1 MNINWKIRMK
11 SKTFWLGLIPA
22 ALLLVQAVAVPFGY
36 TWDFAE
42 LGGQLTGIVNAAF
55 ALLAI
60 LGVVVDPTT
69 PGAGDSERAL
79 NYGHEE

>member
-1 MNINWKIRMK
+1 MINWTVRIK

-36 TWDFAE
+36 TWDFTE

-79 NYGHEE
+79 TYGHEE

>member
-1 MNINWKIRMK
+1 MINWIVRIK

-22 ALLLVQAVAVPFGY
+22 VLLLVQAVAVPFGY
-36 TWDFAE
+36 TWDFAT
-42 LGGQLTGIVNAAF
+42 LGSQLTGIVNAAF

-79 NYGHEE
+79 SYGHEE

>member
-1 MNINWKIRMK
+1 MINWKIRAK
-11 SKTFWLGLIPA
+11 SKTFWLALIPA
-22 ALLLVQAVAVPFGY
+22 VLLLVQAVAVLFGY

-42 LGGQLTGIVNAAF
+42 LGSQLTGIVNAAF

-79 NYGHEE
+79 SYGHEE